1 MGEKGEHILCLM
13 ANGKEIMRVPESS
26 ITFSQEDTNEPQH
39 IFEGF
44 AIEVDIPFPVRDLLK
59 YGIYITNNARKMH
72 GETMTRRI
80 AGRKRV
86 RKPEPRIQFR
96 TKGVKK

>member
-1 MGEKGEHILCLM
+1 MGKKGERNLRFM
-13 ANGKEIMRVPESS
+13 VNGEEIMR
-26 ITFSQEDTNEPQH
+26 FS
-39 IFEGF
+39 
-44 AIEVDIPFPVRDLLK
+44 ARDLLK

-86 RKPEPRIQFR
+86 RKPRPRKQLK